1 MATVDVEQIS
11 KVYPNDFHAVKD
23 LNLAVK
29 DPKLDVAQ
37 ES

>member
-11 KVYPNDFHAVKD
+11 KVYPNGFHAAKD
-23 LNLAVK
+23 L
-29 DPKLDVAQ
+29 KLDVAQ